1 MGYRTE
7 RIFVLATIL
16 LIGLG
21 LTLAVSRGSVAGA
34 PGSNALLLW
43 TLTIMLVVVA
53 AGGSVWLRSARQ
65 LAASASHSPS
75 APGTSGA
82 LLGGPGPMRQRA
94 RVQIPLETV
103 VPALLVGGFTLFIQL
118 FDSGILQTLILI
130 LAALSFA
137 AVYWAQV
144 HALDI
149 SDRFFSLSQA
159 ILNIISHLCAFLL
172 FATIYGLKTR
182 SLISAS
188 AVTLATFLLV
198 FEMLSRD
205 VDWHRALELPVE
217 GRRWTV
223 ILLSLVCGLVLGE
236 LTWGLNYWAA
246 LTTLVGGAFLLVA
259 FYVTYG
265 LASHYLDHKLDRQTV
280 LEFALVGIVGVAAV
294 FLSAFLV

>member
-1 MGYRTE
+1 VGYRTE

-21 LTLAVSRGSVAGA
+21 LTLAVSRGSVAGV

-43 TLTIMLVVVA
+43 TLTITLVVVA

-65 LAASASHSPS
+65 LATSHGPA

-82 LLGGPGPMRQRA
+82 LLGGPEPISHEGRLP
-94 RVQIPLETV
+94 IPLEAV

-118 FDSGILQTLILI
+118 FDNGILQTLILI

-137 AVYWAQV
+137 AVFWAQV

-159 ILNIISHLCAFLL
+159 TLNIISHLCAFLL

-188 AVTLATFLLV
+188 AVTLVTFLLV
-198 FEMLSRD
+198 F
-205 VDWHRALELPVE
+205 
-217 GRRWTV
+217 
-223 ILLSLVCGLVLGE
+223 
-236 LTWGLNYWAA
+236 
-246 LTTLVGGAFLLVA
+246 
-259 FYVTYG
+259 
-265 LASHYLDHKLDRQTV
+265 
-280 LEFALVGIVGVAAV
+280 
-294 FLSAFLV
+294 

>member
-21 LTLAVSRGSVAGA
+21 LTLVVSRGSAVSA

-43 TLTIMLVVVA
+43 TLTIALVVVA
-53 AGGSVWLRSARQ
+53 AGGSVWLRSAPQPATTLGPR
-65 LAASASHSPS
+65 ASSASGAVPS
-75 APGTSGA
+75 VSS
-82 LLGGPGPMRQRA
+82 A
-94 RVQIPLETV
+94 RSHGIRLPLPLEAV
-103 VPALLVGGFTLFIQL
+103 VPALLVGGFTLFVQL
-118 FDSGILQTLILI
+118 FDSGVLQTLILI

-137 AVYWAQV
+137 AVYWAQL

-149 SDRFFSLSQA
+149 RDRFFSLSQA
-159 ILNIISHLCAFLL
+159 VLNIISHLCAFLL
-172 FATIYGLKTR
+172 FATIYSLKTR

-188 AVTLATFLLV
+188 AVALVTFLLV
-198 FEMLSRD
+198 YEMLSRD

-217 GRRWTV
+217 GRRLTV
-223 ILLSLVCGLVLGE
+223 QVLSLVCGLVLGE

-265 LASHYLDHKLDRQTV
+265 LASHYLDHKLDKQTV
-280 LEFALVGIVGVAAV
+280 LEFGLVAFVGIAAV
-294 FLSAFLV
+294 FVSAFLV

>member
-21 LTLAVSRGSVAGA
+21 LTLAVSRGSAAGGPA
-34 PGSNALLLW
+34 SNALLLW
-43 TLTIMLVVVA
+43 TLTIALVVVA
-53 AGGSVWLRSARQ
+53 AGGSAWLRSAPQ
-65 LAASASHSPS
+65 VATTGGTTASS
-75 APGTSGA
+75 TSGNLPDISTSA
-82 LLGGPGPMRQRA
+82 NRRSRLP
-94 RVQIPLETV
+94 IPIEAV

-118 FDSGILQTLILI
+118 FDSGILQTFILI

-137 AVYWAQV
+137 AVYWAQL

-159 ILNIISHLCAFLL
+159 VLNIISHLCAFLL

-188 AVTLATFLLV
+188 AVTLVTFLLV
-198 FEMLSRD
+198 YEMLTRD
-205 VDWHRALELPVE
+205 ADWHRAVKLAIE
-217 GRRWTV
+217 GRRST
-223 ILLSLVCGLVLGE
+223 ITLLSLVCGLVLGE

-259 FYVTYG
+259 FYVAYG
-265 LASHYLDHKLDRQTV
+265 LASHYLDRKLDRQTV
-280 LEFALVGIVGVAAV
+280 LEFALVAIVGIAAV
-294 FLSAFLV
+294 FASAFLV